1 MLFQSQLIPIIL
13 FATLIFSCKNEPISD
28 GQSTEG
34 VIDRPYQISPSDL
47 VGKTIEYKYGE
58 SIYLVHVDTDSTM
71 HWEAVSGDEKG
82 VKEDETYKIESIGNN
97 CLFITWGEAN
107 GIGVSQVLDFEN
119 GIVHNH
125 LLRGRDISIGR
136 GEIRILNN

>member
-1 MLFQSQLIPIIL
+1 
-13 FATLIFSCKNEPISD
+13 
-28 GQSTEG
+28 
-34 VIDRPYQISPSDL
+34 
-47 VGKTIEYKYGE
+47 
-58 SIYLVHVDTDSTM
+58 M

-97 CLFITWGEAN
+97 RLFITWGEAN